1 DCSFTTRA
9 ASHPATRFATMDTLT
24 HALSGALLGRA
35 LTPSA
40 AGSSTARPM
49 LGPTVPAW
57 HAVSLGL
64 VAAAFPDSDFVL
76 RFISETAYLRGHRGI
91 THSLLMLPLWS
102 LLLGWLA
109 SRLFRRPDALRR
121 YALVAGG
128 AIAIHIAGDWITQFG
143 TMLLAPLSDARFGL
157 GAIFIIDLV
166 ISGILVAGLL
176 ASALWR
182 RSRVPALAALAL
194 LPVWVVVA
202 SYGKQQAIDA
212 GADWAKAQGITAV
225 SIDAATR
232 PASPFN
238 WTVFVFDGADY
249 HIAHINPQRQ
259 APLIATADDNFIRR
273 YSAPYLPPH
282 LAQWQRIPMHGE
294 GADARIAREAWRQPQ
309 FALFRWFAL
318 HPALDRID
326 RAGTETCVWYRDM
339 RFVFPGRTTAPFRF
353 GLCRDTDQSPWRL
366 FGLDDTGRP
375 FAAH

>member
-1 DCSFTTRA
+1 
-9 ASHPATRFATMDTLT
+9 MDTLT

-35 LTPSA
+35 LSPSA
-40 AGSSTARPM
+40 GPASAARPL

-57 HAVSLGL
+57 QAISLGFI
-64 VAAAFPDSDFVL
+64 AAAFPDVDFVL
-76 RFISETAYLRGHRGI
+76 RFVSETAYLRGHRGV

-109 SRLFRRPDALRR
+109 AQLFRRPDAFRR
-121 YALVAGG
+121 YAVLTGS

-166 ISGILVAGLL
+166 ISGMLVAGLL

-194 LPVWVVVA
+194 LPVWVGVA

-212 GADWAKAQGITAV
+212 GTEWARAQGITAV

-238 WTVFVFDGADY
+238 WTVFVFDGTDY
-249 HIAHINPQRQ
+249 HVAHINAQRHQ
-259 APLIATADDNFIRR
+259 PLSAGPDDNFIRR
-273 YSAPYLPPH
+273 LSAPYMPPH
-282 LAQWQRIPMHGE
+282 LAQWQRIPMHGD
-294 GADARIAREAWRQPQ
+294 GANAQTAREAWRQPQ

-318 HPALDRID
+318 HPALERIE
-326 RAGTETCVWYRDM
+326 RAGSQTCVWYRDM
-339 RFVFPGRTTAPFRF
+339 RFAFPGRDTTPFRF
-353 GLCRDTDQSPWRL
+353 GLCRDTDQAQWQL
-366 FGLDDTGRP
+366 FGLDDNGRR

>member
-1 DCSFTTRA
+1 
-9 ASHPATRFATMDTLT
+9 MDTLT

-35 LTPSA
+35 LTSSA

-49 LGPTVPAW
+49 LGQTVPAW
-57 HAVSLGL
+57 HAVTLGF

-109 SRLFRRPDALRR
+109 SRLFRRPDSLRR
-121 YALVAGG
+121 YVILAGS
-128 AIAIHIAGDWITQFG
+128 ATAIHIAGDWITQFG

-166 ISGILVAGLL
+166 ISGILIAGLL

-194 LPVWVVVA
+194 LPAWVGVA

-238 WTVFVFDGADY
+238 WTVFVFDGTDY
-249 HIAHINPQRQ
+249 HVAHINPQRRT
-259 APLIATADDNFIRR
+259 PLIATADDNFIRR

-282 LAQWQRIPMHGE
+282 LAQWQRIPMHGDS
-294 GADARIAREAWRQPQ
+294 ADARIAREAWQQPQ

-318 HPALDRID
+318 HPALERIAH
-326 RAGTETCVWYRDM
+326 AGTQTCVWYRDM
-339 RFVFPGRTTAPFRF
+339 RFGFPGRDTVPFRF
-353 GLCRDTDQSPWRL
+353 GLCRETAEAPWQL
-366 FGLDDTGRP
+366 FGLDDNGRR

>member
-1 DCSFTTRA
+1 
-9 ASHPATRFATMDTLT
+9 MDTLT

-249 HIAHINPQRQ
+249 HVAHINPQRQ